1 MLGTFALFI
10 WGQNTYQDDNVART
24 IAVNTLVMFEIFYLF
39 NSRFITEPV
48 LNKQGLFGNKY
59 ALIAIAVLLSFQMIY
74 TYNPLMQSLF
84 ASQALD
90 LQSWGLIVL
99 VASSVLWLVELEKW
113 WVKVKHKST

>member
-10 WGQNTYQDDNVART
+10 WGQNSYQDDDVART

-48 LNKQGLFGNKY
+48 LNKQGLLGNKY
-59 ALIAIAVLLSFQMIY
+59 ALMAIVVLLGFQLLY
-74 TYNPLMQSLF
+74 TYNPLMQTLF
-84 ASQALD
+84 ASQVLD

-99 VASSVLWLVELEKW
+99 VASSVLWLVEIEKW
-113 WVKVKHKST
+113 WVKAK